1 MAAYTPAAMKRVA
14 TMSNGWNPGGIPI
27 EGMAQMFGAIRQM
40 AQEAGRDPSE
50 LQMIVRANL
59 VITEKP
65 VTKDRFVF
73 VGTLDQIREDIAACE
88 KIGADELFLE
98 VGFTHGGQEVS
109 NWLKWLD
116 EFRPA

>member
-1 MAAYTPAAMKRVA
+1 M
-14 TMSNGWNPGGIPI
+14 
-27 EGMAQMFGAIRQM
+27 
-40 AQEAGRDPSE
+40 
-50 LQMIVRANL
+50 RANL

-65 VTKDRFVF
+65 IEKNRFIF
-73 VGTLDQIREDIAACE
+73 VGSLDQIREDIAACE

-98 VGFTHGGQEVS
+98 VGFTHGGQDVS